1 MEPTFF
7 QFEQDFIQSMR
18 CIPMVV
24 RYKLDTCGIKLKLEQ
39 WLKFSESDRQQ
50 LAELP
55 CETAT
60 EVSAYREWL
69 SDKIMAVT
77 RTPAK
82 ELSVDAHPQWMDGES
97 IPESVQQK
105 VQEELGI
112 TLPLE
117 QWQQLTPLQR
127 FALIK
132 LSRPS
137 HENKNFRPALQEFQL
152 L

>member
-24 RYKLDTCGIKLKLEQ
+24 RYKLDTCGIKLKLDQ

-55 CETAT
+55 CDTPG

-69 SDKIMAVT
+69 SDKILAVT
-77 RTPAK
+77 QTPAK
-82 ELSVDAHPQWMDGES
+82 ELPIEEHPQWMDGES
-97 IPESVQQK
+97 VPEFVQQK
-105 VQEELGI
+105 AQEELGM
-112 TLPLE
+112 TLPQE

-137 HENKNFRPALQEFQL
+137 HENRNFRPAMQEFHL

>member
-1 MEPTFF
+1 MAPTFF

-55 CETAT
+55 CETPT
-60 EVSAYREWL
+60 EVNAYHEWL
-69 SDKIMAVT
+69 ADKILAVT
-77 RTPAK
+77 QTPAK
-82 ELSVDAHPQWMDGES
+82 ELSIEDQPQWMNGET

-105 VQEELGI
+105 AQEELGI
-112 TLPLE
+112 ALPIE

-137 HENKNFRPALQEFQL
+137 HENKNFRPAMQEFQL